1 MSIFGPQISENL
13 GFRPSNCLGA
23 SMNIP
28 IGDRLF
34 QDIPRR
40 VAKFREN
47 RARDVEKS
55 MDGKKV

>member
-1 MSIFGPQISENL
+1 
-13 GFRPSNCLGA
+13 
-23 SMNIP
+23 MNIP

-55 MDGKKV
+55 MDGKKSK